1 MSSVSGF
8 LHAWYDS
15 GHGETVI
22 NVNMASF
29 MYGEYAAATV
39 LVTFCVMLGKV
50 SILQLI
56 IMALMEVQRLRS
68 NVIIRKSPGD
78 FIHSQ

>member
-1 MSSVSGF
+1 
-8 LHAWYDS
+8 
-15 GHGETVI
+15 
-22 NVNMASF
+22 MASF

-56 IMALMEVQRLRS
+56 IMALMEVKSLGS

-78 FIHSQ
+78 IIYSQ

>member
-1 MSSVSGF
+1 M
-8 LHAWYDS
+8 
-15 GHGETVI
+15 I
-22 NVNMASF
+22 NINMASF

-56 IMALMEVQRLRS
+56 IMALMEVKSLGS

-78 FIHSQ
+78 IIYSQ

>member
-1 MSSVSGF
+1 M
-8 LHAWYDS
+8 
-15 GHGETVI
+15 I

-56 IMALMEVQRLRS
+56 IMALMEVKSLGS

-78 FIHSQ
+78 IIYSQ